1 MNNKKMGAKQ
11 GIRFL
16 KMLIE
21 QDIKK
26 DYNFLE
32 AIKEIKTDEDLKL
45 YNLSWENARQNLCR
59 NILNWI
65 NDFIDIED

>member
-1 MNNKKMGAKQ
+1 MNNKKMGAKE
-11 GIRFL
+11 GVKFL
-16 KMLIE
+16 KMLVE

-45 YNLSWENARQNLCR
+45 YNLSWENARQNL
-59 NILNWI
+59 
-65 NDFIDIED
+65 